1 MWIAACG
8 LAQGGVEKRLSEW
21 LYEKM
26 SATIP
31 YESELFRGGP
41 PFWLQKWL
49 HLIRPNDPKIGKR
62 VTVVVL
68 LGWVPLLVLAV
79 VQGLAW
85 RGGTEGSF
93 LVDFAVHARSLV
105 AAPLFIIAES
115 FCIPRLGAIARHF
128 LEAELVAGPDRA
140 RFDDAVTSSRRLLD
154 SPSAELMAV
163 IAAFGLVAALMLSSP
178 HEEFLAWQ
186 RPVNGHTLS
195 LAGWWH
201 VVVSLPWL
209 LVLFFGWLW
218 RILVWGRFLWL
229 MSRLDLQ
236 LIAAHPDLAG
246 GLKFVGTS
254 IRVYAPLGLA
264 LATVVAG
271 GVANRVVHQ
280 GSTLLEFGF
289 LVAGLVV
296 LVLFLFVGPLVVFS
310 RNLRH
315 LKLRGVFEYGRLADD
330 VGREFE
336 RKWLNRGGGIDES
349 ALDVPDFSSTTDL
362 YQIVSNVREM
372 KELPFDLIQLRS
384 LIIAVLLPF
393 VPVAL
398 AAVPLRTILETVTKL
413 LL

>member
-1 MWIAACG
+1 M
-8 LAQGGVEKRLSEW
+8 
-21 LYEKM
+21 
-26 SATIP
+26 
-31 YESELFRGGP
+31 
-41 PFWLQKWL
+41 
-49 HLIRPNDPKIGKR
+49 
-62 VTVVVL
+62 VVL

-218 RILVWGRFLWL
+218 RILIWGRFLWL

-254 IRVYAPLGLA
+254 IRVYAPPRS
-264 LATVVAG
+264 
-271 GVANRVVHQ
+271 RV
-280 GSTLLEFGF
+280 G
-289 LVAGLVV
+289 
-296 LVLFLFVGPLVVFS
+296 
-310 RNLRH
+310 N
-315 LKLRGVFEYGRLADD
+315 
-330 VGREFE
+330 
-336 RKWLNRGGGIDES
+336 GGGRWGRQSRRAPGVYAARVRVPCRRSGYLGAFPVRRTTCGVQPQS
-349 ALDVPDFSSTTDL
+349 A
-362 YQIVSNVREM
+362 
-372 KELPFDLIQLRS
+372 PFEATRR
-384 LIIAVLLPF
+384 V
-393 VPVAL
+393 
-398 AAVPLRTILETVTKL
+398 
-413 LL
+413 

>member
-1 MWIAACG
+1 
-8 LAQGGVEKRLSEW
+8 LAQGDVEKRLAEW
-21 LYEKM
+21 FYGKM

-31 YESELFRGGP
+31 YERELFRGGP

-49 HLIRPNDPKIGKR
+49 HLITPGDPKIAR
-62 VTVVVL
+62 RAIVVVL
-68 LGWVPLLVLAV
+68 FGWVPLLVLAV

-85 RGGTEGSF
+85 HGGTEGSF
-93 LVDFAVHARSLV
+93 LLDFAVHARSLV

-128 LEAELVAGPDRA
+128 LEAGLVAGPDRV
-140 RFDDAVTSSRRLLD
+140 RFDNAVSSSSRLLD
-154 SPSAELMAV
+154 SRSAELMV
-163 IAAFGLVAALMLSSP
+163 IIGAFGLVAALMLSYP
-178 HEEFLAWQ
+178 QQEFMAWQ
-186 RPVNGHTLS
+186 RPVSGQTLS

-201 VVVSLPWL
+201 VVVSVPWL
-209 LVLFFGWLW
+209 LILVFGWLW

-271 GVANRVVHQ
+271 GVANRVVHE
-280 GSTLLEFGF
+280 GASLLEFGF

-296 LVLFLFVGPLVVFS
+296 FVLFLFAGPLLVFL

-315 LKLRGVFEYGRLADD
+315 LKLNGVFEYGRLATD

-336 RKWLNRGGGIDES
+336 RKWLNRAYAINES
-349 ALDVPDFSSTTDL
+349 AL
-362 YQIVSNVREM
+362 
-372 KELPFDLIQLRS
+372 
-384 LIIAVLLPF
+384 
-393 VPVAL
+393 
-398 AAVPLRTILETVTKL
+398 
-413 LL
+413 

>member
-1 MWIAACG
+1 
-8 LAQGGVEKRLSEW
+8 
-21 LYEKM
+21 M
-26 SATIP
+26 STTIP

-41 PFWLQKWL
+41 PFWLQKLL
-49 HLIRPNDPKIGKR
+49 HLITPVDPKIAR
-62 VTVVVL
+62 RAIVVVS
-68 LGWVPLLVLAV
+68 LGWLPLLLLAV

-85 RGGTEGSF
+85 RGGTEGAF
-93 LVDFAVHARSLV
+93 LLDFAVHARSLV

-128 LEAELVAGPDRA
+128 LEAALVAGPDRA
-140 RFDDAVTSSRRLLD
+140 RFDHAVTSSRRLLD
-154 SPSAELMAV
+154 SPSAELMV
-163 IAAFGLVAALMLSSP
+163 VVTAFGLVPALMLSYP
-178 HEEFLAWQ
+178 QPGFMAWQ
-186 RPVNGHTLS
+186 RPVGGHTLS

-201 VVVSLPWL
+201 VLVSVPWL
-209 LVLFFGWLW
+209 LILFFGWLW
-218 RILVWGRFLWL
+218 RLLVWGRFLWL

-246 GLKFVGTS
+246 GLMFVGTS
-254 IRVYAPLGLA
+254 IRVYAPLSFA

-280 GSTLLEFGF
+280 GASLLEFGF

-296 LVLFLFVGPLVVFS
+296 VVFVLFVGPVVVFS

-336 RKWLNRGGGIDES
+336 RKWLHRADAINES
-349 ALDVPDFSSTTDL
+349 ALEVPDFSATTDL
-362 YQIVSNVREM
+362 YQMVSNVREL
-372 KELPFDLIQLRS
+372 KEVPIDLMQLRS

-393 VPVAL
+393 VPVVL
-398 AAVPLRTILETVTKL
+398 ASIPLRVILENVAKL